1 MRKLLEKINIL
12 NLSLILVLFGLT
24 LFRISI
30 LTNEMSSIDIMKKRI
45 AELSK
50 ENQKLEDEFLATNSI
65 SNLSQF
71 LENSNLV
78 KAEKIKFIQIL
89 EGGMVVVK

>member
-30 LTNEMSSIDIMKKRI
+30 LTNEISSIDIMKKRI